1 MKLKIFNSKLLL
13 MCALLATAQGGFAQK
28 NKADDKELNQQMSEL
43 QKQMSELQRQMSKL
57 QVKTMRE
64 KSVEMQK
71 LALELTGQAKT
82 RSTDMKAKALEM
94 QKLARELSSQAL
106 VYTNDYNV
114 SGLSKGL
121 GINVDP
127 KLFNSPRVNLESLK
141 GLRTFD
147 FNFNASDDKK
157 LQEQIQK
164 GEVKEKVK
172 NYSKSYSVDGNDK
185 LVINNTYGKVTVN
198 TWAKNEVKVDVQ
210 IKAYANEE
218 DDAQKMLDNISIT
231 DSKENSVISFK
242 TNIERTNNNNNGNNF
257 WGTWFSNG
265 KSNTRK
271 SEINYTIYMPA
282 KSQLQISNRYG
293 ATILPDLQGKLII
306 ENSYGSL
313 TGKNLSNPAND
324 IKVRYGSAN
333 IENLG
338 SSNLSVAYGSLN
350 LGEADKLNADVSYSS
365 AKIGKLTTSANIN
378 VRYSGGLQIAD
389 LDKNL
394 RNLSVNSSYS
404 TVKLGLPENENADI
418 DVTVRYGSF
427 NYGSRT
433 VNLVNQAQD
442 DNRHYSTTKVY
453 KGKLG
458 KGNADKV
465 ITIKSNYGSVKF
477 D

>member
-1 MKLKIFNSKLLL
+1 MKPKIFNPKLLL
-13 MCALLATAQGGFAQK
+13 VCALMAAAQGSFAQK

-43 QKQMSELQRQMSKL
+43 QKQMSELQKQMNAL

-141 GLRTFD
+141 GLQNLNL
-147 FNFNASDDKK
+147 NFNTPDDKR

-185 LVINNTYGKVTVN
+185 LQITNTYGKVTVN

-210 IKAYANEE
+210 IKTYANEE

-231 DSKENSVISFK
+231 DSKENSLIFFK
-242 TNIERTNNNNNGNNF
+242 TNIERSTNSSGSNL
-257 WGTWFSNG
+257 WGSWFSSG

-271 SEINYTIYMPA
+271 SEINYTVYMPA
-282 KSQLQISNRYG
+282 KNQLQISNTYGNVILPELSGKVILKITYG
-293 ATILPDLQGKLII
+293 ALTSQQLTNPDIRMV
-306 ENSYGSL
+306 YGDAKISGM
-313 TGKNLSNPAND
+313 TDGDVSITYGNLS
-324 IKVRYGSAN
+324 
-333 IENLG
+333 LG
-338 SSNLSVAYGSLN
+338 T
-350 LGEADKLNADVSYSS
+350 ADKLKAKVTYGGMTIDRLKSYGEL
-365 AKIGKLTTSANIN
+365 AAVYGDGIKIME
-378 VRYSGGLQIAD
+378 
-389 LDKNL
+389 LDKNCK
-394 RNLSVNSSYS
+394 NVNVKAVYTSVNLG
-404 TVKLGLPENENADI
+404 VKSDYDF
-418 DVTVRYGSF
+418 DVTTTSGSF
-427 NYGSRT
+427 NYDKSAVKVLTTTPAEGTRSYTITRNFKGQ
-433 VNLVNQAQD
+433 VNRG
-442 DNRHYSTTKVY
+442 DN
-453 KGKLG
+453 
-458 KGNADKV
+458 DKM
-465 ITIKSNYGSVKF
+465 ITIKSTYANVKF

>member
-1 MKLKIFNSKLLL
+1 MKLKIFNAKLLL
-13 MCALLATAQGGFAQK
+13 VCALLAAAQGGFAQK
-28 NKADDKELNQQMSEL
+28 NKAQDEKEFDLQMQKLQSQMRDL
-43 QKQMSELQRQMSKL
+43 QKQISKL
-57 QVKTMRE
+57 QTEKLKE
-64 KSVEMQK
+64 KSVELQK
-71 LALELTGQAKT
+71 LAKELSAQAK
-82 RSTDMKAKALEM
+82 
-94 QKLARELSSQAL
+94 
-106 VYTNDYNV
+106 VYTNDYDV
-114 SGLSKGL
+114 SGMSKGL
-121 GINVDP
+121 GATVDP
-127 KLFNSPRVNLESLK
+127 KLFISPRVNIESLK
-141 GLRTFD
+141 MPRNFD
-147 FNFNASDDKK
+147 FNFNTSDDKK
-157 LQEQIQK
+157 LQEKIQS
-164 GEVKEKVK
+164 GELKEKVK

-185 LVINNTYGKVTVN
+185 LIIDNTYGKVTVN

-242 TNIERTNNNNNGNNF
+242 TNIERTQNSNGNNF
-257 WGTWFSNG
+257 WGTWFSSG
-265 KSNTRK
+265 KSYTRK
-271 SEINYTIYMPA
+271 SEINYTVYMPV

-293 ATILPDLQGKLII
+293 ATILPDLQGKLVI

-313 TGKNLSNPAND
+313 TGKNLSNPANE

-365 AKIGKLTTSANIN
+365 AKIGKLTTSASIN
-378 VRYSGGLQIAD
+378 VRYSGSLQIAD
-389 LDKNL
+389 VDKNL
-394 RNLSVNSSYS
+394 RKLSVNSSYS
-404 TVKLGLPENENADI
+404 SVKLGLPENENADI

-433 VNLVNQAQD
+433 VNLVNQGQD
-442 DNRHYSTTKVY
+442 DDRHYSSTKIY

-458 KGNADKV
+458 KGDANKV

>member
-1 MKLKIFNSKLLL
+1 MKLKIFNTRLLL
-13 MCALLATAQGGFAQK
+13 ACVMLIVAQGGYAQK
-28 NKADDKELNQQMSEL
+28 NKTDDKDLNQQMSEL
-43 QKQMSELQRQMSKL
+43 QKQMGELQRQMNVL

-64 KSVEMQK
+64 RSVEMQK

-82 RSTDMKAKALEM
+82 RSTDMKAKALEL
-94 QKLARELSSQAL
+94 QKLSKELSSQAL
-106 VYTNDYNV
+106 AYTNDYNV

-121 GINVDP
+121 GVNVDP
-127 KLFNSPRVNLESLK
+127 KLFVSPRVNLESLK
-141 GLRTFD
+141 GLRSFD
-147 FNFNASDDKK
+147 FNFNTADDKK
-157 LQEQIQK
+157 LQEQIK
-164 GEVKEKVK
+164 SGEVVEKVK

-210 IKAYANEE
+210 IKAYANED

-242 TNIERTNNNNNGNNF
+242 TNIERTTNNSGNNF

-306 ENSYGSL
+306 DNSYGSL
-313 TGKNLSNPAND
+313 TAKNLSNPAND
-324 IKVRYGSAN
+324 IKIRYGSAN

-365 AKIGKLTTSANIN
+365 AKIGKLTTSASIN

-389 LDKNL
+389 VNNL
-394 RNLSVNSSYS
+394 RTLNVNSSYS
-404 TVKLGLPENENADI
+404 SVKLGMAENENADI

-433 VNLVNQAQD
+433 VSLVNQAQD
-442 DNRHYSTTKVY
+442 DDRHYSTTKVY

>member
-1 MKLKIFNSKLLL
+1 MKLKIFNPKLLL
-13 MCALLATAQGGFAQK
+13 VCALLATAQGSFAQNSK
-28 NKADDKELNQQMSEL
+28 DEKELDQQMQKLQSQMRDL
-43 QKQMSELQRQMSKL
+43 QKQMSKL
-57 QVKTMRE
+57 RTEKLKE
-64 KSVEMQK
+64 KSVELQK
-71 LALELTGQAKT
+71 MAK
-82 RSTDMKAKALEM
+82 
-94 QKLARELSSQAL
+94 ELSSQAR
-106 VYTNDYNV
+106 VYSNDFDV

-121 GINVDP
+121 GVTVDP
-127 KLFNSPRVNLESLK
+127 KLFVSPRINLE
-141 GLRTFD
+141 GLRGLQNLN
-147 FNFNASDDKK
+147 FNFNTSDDKR

-164 GEVKEKVK
+164 GEVKEKIK

-185 LVINNTYGKVTVN
+185 LIINNTYGKVTVN

-242 TNIERTNNNNNGNNF
+242 TNIERTQNSNGNNF

-265 KSNTRK
+265 KTTTRK
-271 SEINYTIYMPA
+271 SEINYIVYMPV
-282 KSQLQISNRYG
+282 KNQLQITNRYG
-293 ATILPDLQGKLII
+293 ATILPDLQGKLVI

-313 TGKNLSNPAND
+313 TGKNLSNPANE

-378 VRYSGGLQIAD
+378 VRYSGGLNIAD
-389 LDKNL
+389 VDKNL

-433 VNLVNQAQD
+433 VNLVNQGQD
-442 DNRHYSTTKVY
+442 DDRHYNTTKVY

-458 KGNADKV
+458 KGDSNKV

>member
-1 MKLKIFNSKLLL
+1 MKLKIFNPKLLL
-13 MCALLATAQGGFAQK
+13 LCAILATAQGSFAQN
-28 NKADDKELNQQMSEL
+28 NKTQDEKEFDQQMQKLQAQMRDL
-43 QKQMSELQRQMSKL
+43 QKQMSKL
-57 QVKTMRE
+57 QTEKLKE
-64 KSVEMQK
+64 KSVELKKM
-71 LALELTGQAKT
+71 AK
-82 RSTDMKAKALEM
+82 
-94 QKLARELSSQAL
+94 ELSTQVR
-106 VYTNDYNV
+106 VYTNDYDV

-121 GINVDP
+121 GVTVDP
-127 KLFNSPRVNLESLK
+127 KLFTSPRVNLESLK
-141 GLRTFD
+141 GLNNLNL
-147 FNFNASDDKK
+147 NFNTSDDKK
-157 LQEQIQK
+157 LQEQIK
-164 GEVKEKVK
+164 SGDVVEKVK

-198 TWAKNEVKVDVQ
+198 TWAKNEFKVDVQ

-218 DDAQKMLDNISIT
+218 EDAQKMLDNISIT

-242 TNIERTNNNNNGNNF
+242 TNIERTQNNNGNNF

-271 SEINYTIYMPA
+271 SEINYIIYMPT

-306 ENSYGSL
+306 DNSYGSL
-313 TGKNLSNPAND
+313 TGKNLSNPANE

-338 SSNLSVAYGSLN
+338 SSNLTVSYGSLN

-365 AKIGKLTTSANIN
+365 AKIGKLTTSATIN

-389 LDKNL
+389 VDKNM

-427 NYGSRT
+427 NYGSRS
-433 VNLVNQAQD
+433 VSLVNQGQD
-442 DNRHYSTTKVY
+442 DDRHYTSTKVY

-458 KGNADKV
+458 KGDSNKV
-465 ITIKSNYGSVKF
+465 ITIKSNYGSVRF

>member
-1 MKLKIFNSKLLL
+1 MKLKIFNPKLLL
-13 MCALLATAQGGFAQK
+13 LCAILATAQGSFAQK
-28 NKADDKELNQQMSEL
+28 TKSDDKELNQQMSEL
-43 QKQMSELQRQMSKL
+43 QRQMSELQKQMNVL

-82 RSTDMKAKALEM
+82 RSTDMKAKALEL
-94 QKLARELSSQAL
+94 QKLSRELSSQAL

-127 KLFNSPRVNLESLK
+127 KLFVSPRVNLEGLK
-141 GLRTFD
+141 GLNNLNL
-147 FNFNASDDKK
+147 NFNTSDDKK
-157 LQEQIQK
+157 LQEQIK
-164 GEVKEKVK
+164 SGDVVEKVK

-198 TWAKNEVKVDVQ
+198 TWAKNEFKVDVQ

-242 TNIERTNNNNNGNNF
+242 TNIERTQNNNGNNF

-271 SEINYTIYMPA
+271 SEINYIIYMPA

-293 ATILPDLQGKLII
+293 ATVLPDLQGKLII
-306 ENSYGSL
+306 DNSYGSL
-313 TGKNLSNPAND
+313 TGKNLSNPANE
-324 IKVRYGSAN
+324 IKIRYGSAN

-338 SSNLSVAYGSLN
+338 SSNLTVSYGSLN

-365 AKIGKLTTSANIN
+365 AKIGKLTTSATIN

-389 LDKNL
+389 VDKNM

-427 NYGSRT
+427 NYGSRS
-433 VNLVNQAQD
+433 VSLVNQGQD
-442 DNRHYSTTKVY
+442 DDRHYTSTKVY

-458 KGNADKV
+458 KGDSNKV
-465 ITIKSNYGSVKF
+465 ITIKSNYGSVRF

>member
-1 MKLKIFNSKLLL
+1 MKLKIFNPKLLL
-13 MCALLATAQGGFAQK
+13 LCAILATAQGSFAQK
-28 NKADDKELNQQMSEL
+28 TKSDDKELNQQMSEL
-43 QKQMSELQRQMSKL
+43 QRQMSELQKQMNVL

-82 RSTDMKAKALEM
+82 RSTDMKAKALEL
-94 QKLARELSSQAL
+94 QKLSRELSSQAL

-121 GINVDP
+121 GITVDP
-127 KLFNSPRVNLESLK
+127 KLFTSPRVNLEGLK
-141 GLRTFD
+141 GLNNLNL
-147 FNFNASDDKK
+147 NFSTSDDKK
-157 LQEQIQK
+157 LQEQIK
-164 GEVKEKVK
+164 SGDVVEKVK

-198 TWAKNEVKVDVQ
+198 TWAKNEFKVDVQ

-218 DDAQKMLDNISIT
+218 EDAQKMLDNISIT

-242 TNIERTNNNNNGNNF
+242 TNIERTQNNNGNNF

-271 SEINYTIYMPA
+271 SEINYIIYMPA

-306 ENSYGSL
+306 DNSYGSL
-313 TGKNLSNPAND
+313 TGKNLSNPANE

-338 SSNLSVAYGSLN
+338 SSNLTVSYGSLN

-365 AKIGKLTTSANIN
+365 AKIGKLTTSAIIN

-389 LDKNL
+389 VDKNM

-427 NYGSRT
+427 NYGSRS
-433 VNLVNQAQD
+433 VSLVNQGQD
-442 DNRHYSTTKVY
+442 DDRHYTSTKVY

-458 KGNADKV
+458 KGDSNKV
-465 ITIKSNYGSVKF
+465 ITIKSNYGSVRF

>member
-1 MKLKIFNSKLLL
+1 MKLKIFNPKLLL
-13 MCALLATAQGGFAQK
+13 LCALLAATQGSFAQK
-28 NKADDKELNQQMSEL
+28 SKDEKELNQQMSEL
-43 QKQMSELQRQMSKL
+43 QKQMSELKKQMNQL
-57 QVKTMRE
+57 QAKTMRE

-82 RSTDMKAKALEM
+82 RSTDMKAKALEL
-94 QKLARELSSQAL
+94 QKLSRELSSQAL

-121 GINVDP
+121 GVTVDP
-127 KLFNSPRVNLESLK
+127 KVFNRQRINIEDLK
-141 GLRTFD
+141 VQRNFD
-147 FNFNASDDKK
+147 LNFNTSDDKK

-164 GEVKEKVK
+164 GEVKEKIK

-231 DSKENSVISFK
+231 DSKENSVVSFK
-242 TNIERTNNNNNGNNF
+242 TNIERTQNSDGNNF

-265 KSNTRK
+265 RSNTRK

-282 KSQLQISNRYG
+282 KSQLQITNRYG

-313 TGKNLSNPAND
+313 TGKNLSNPANE

-338 SSNLSVAYGSLN
+338 SSNLSVSYGSLN

-389 LDKNL
+389 VDKNL

-433 VNLVNQAQD
+433 VNLVNQGQD
-442 DNRHYSTTKVY
+442 DERRYSTTKVY

-458 KGNADKV
+458 KGDANKV
-465 ITIKSNYGSVKF
+465 ITIKSNYGSVKI

>member
-1 MKLKIFNSKLLL
+1 MKLKIFNPKLLL
-13 MCALLATAQGGFAQK
+13 VCALLATAQGSFAQK

-43 QKQMSELQRQMSKL
+43 QKQMSELQRKMSQL

-82 RSTDMKAKALEM
+82 RSTDMKAKALEL
-94 QKLARELSSQAL
+94 QKLSRELSSQAL

-127 KLFNSPRVNLESLK
+127 KLFVSPHVNLESLK
-141 GLRTFD
+141 GLSNLNL
-147 FNFNASDDKK
+147 NFNTSDDKK

-164 GEVKEKVK
+164 GDVKEKIK

-198 TWAKNEVKVDVQ
+198 TWTKNEVKVDVQ
-210 IKAYANEE
+210 IKAYANED

-242 TNIERTNNNNNGNNF
+242 TNIERTQNSDGNNF

-265 KSNTRK
+265 KTNTRK
-271 SEINYTIYMPA
+271 SEINYIIYMPA
-282 KSQLQISNRYG
+282 KNQLQITNRYG

-313 TGKNLSNPAND
+313 TGKNLSNPANE

-394 RNLSVNSSYS
+394 RTLSVNSSYS

-433 VNLVNQAQD
+433 VNLVNQGQD
-442 DNRHYSTTKVY
+442 DERHYNTTKVY

-458 KGNADKV
+458 KGDANKV